1 MHAFICKLTCGS
13 LSSCAWGGGPV
24 GKNSVVFKNW
34 KSLEKNTEGKKE
46 RGGGEREVDG
56 ETKREKRIGEEG
68 GGFFS
73 FFFSTTLES
82 SYSELKVSSV

>member
-1 MHAFICKLTCGS
+1 M
-13 LSSCAWGGGPV
+13 
-24 GKNSVVFKNW
+24 VFKNW

-68 GGFFS
+68 GGFFFS

-82 SYSELKVSSV
+82 SYSKLKVPSV